1 MIPSQQ
7 YRFLRQSAR
16 DGLSIKHD
24 SSRWTKLHLDPW
36 LLCFLLLNAALGLMV
51 VYSATSENS
60 GMVIRQAIS
69 FGVGFVV
76 MFICAQVPP
85 KVYQAASPYFYA
97 FGIFMLLLVF
107 VIGER
112 RLGATRWITLPGV
125 GSMQPSEVMKF
136 AMPLM
141 MAWYFARKPFP
152 PKFMHIV
159 GALILLGIPFVLV
172 ALQPDLNIGLVIPG
186 IFVLFL
192 SGMSWRLIGGAMAAL
207 AVVAPLMWIFLLQ
220 EYQKKRVL
228 TLFDPE
234 SDALGAG
241 WNIIQSKIAIG
252 SGGMTGKGYSQGTQS
267 HLGYLPE
274 HHTDFIMSTY
284 AEEFGFIG
292 VFLLFSLFTAII
304 IRCLMIGMNSFH
316 NFGRLYAGATGL
328 TFFFFVFLNSGMV
341 SGILP
346 VTGDP
351 LPLMSYGG
359 TAVISLLAGMGIVM
373 SIHTHR

>member
-7 YRFLRQSAR
+7 YRFLRQSLR
-16 DGLSIKHD
+16 DGRSIKHD
-24 SSRWTKLHLDPW
+24 SSRWAKLHLDPW
-36 LLCFLLLNAALGLMV
+36 LLCFLILNAVLGLLV
-51 VYSATSENS
+51 IYSASAQDM
-60 GMVIRQAIS
+60 GMVFRQATS
-69 FGVGFVV
+69 FAVGFIV
-76 MFICAQVPP
+76 MIICAQIPP
-85 KVYQAASPYFYA
+85 KVYQAISPYF
-97 FGIFMLLLVF
+97 FIFAVILMVLVL
-107 VIGER
+107 VVGETR
-112 RLGATRWITLPGV
+112 MGARRWISLPGI
-125 GSMQPSEVMKF
+125 GSMQPSEFMKF

-141 MAWYFARKPFP
+141 MAWYFAGRAFP

-159 GALILLGIPFVLV
+159 ISLGIMMLPFLLA
-172 ALQPDLNIGLVIPG
+172 ALQPDLNLGLLIPG
-186 IFVLFL
+186 VCVIFL
-192 SGMSWRLIGGAMAAL
+192 SGISWRLIALACGAL
-207 AVVAPLMWIFLLQ
+207 AVVAPLLWMFFLQ

-252 SGGMTGKGYSQGTQS
+252 SGGLMGKGFTEGTQS

-292 VFLLFSLFTAII
+292 VFLLFSLFAAII
-304 IRCLMIGMNSFH
+304 IRCLIIGMNSFH
-316 NFGRLYAGATGL
+316 NFGRLYAGAVGL
-328 TFFFFVFLNSGMV
+328 TFFFFVLLNSGMV

-359 TAVISLLAGMGIVM
+359 AAVITMLASMGIVM